1 MPTVFDISAAPA
13 QRDEMH
19 HPQALH
25 LLYEPAGF
33 ICAFRFDE
41 GCATSLK
48 WREVL
53 AGQVMAPSFSWLHVK
68 TADVKVRQWLEQ
80 SDDIP
85 EHIREFLLSTDT
97 HPCLHTTVNGVY
109 GTLADIK
116 MEIGD
121 TGTEKGALHFF
132 LDGNR
137 LLTLRTQA
145 LCSTNMLRQKVLDG
159 LHVTNTMELFAELL
173 RCLADGFDARV
184 AALNDK
190 VDDIE
195 ESVLSD
201 RRAEDR
207 AGLSAIRRQLAELRR
222 HITPE
227 RRLLSQLN
235 RLRPAWVPAAALEEL
250 NHALDEL
257 NELHMTLEALYERAK
272 LLQEEIASQMSEQ
285 MNRNLMALSVL
296 TALLMPATLV
306 SGIFGMNVAGLPG
319 LHDEASFTMV
329 MWVMLGLGVATV
341 ALLKWL
347 KIW

>member
-1 MPTVFDISAAPA
+1 MPTLPDTT
-13 QRDEMH
+13 E
-19 HPQALH
+19 ALH

-33 ICAFRFDE
+33 ICAFRFDA
-41 GCATSLK
+41 GRATALK

-53 AGQVMAPSFSWLHVK
+53 AGSIVAPSFSWLHVK
-68 TADVKVRQWLEQ
+68 TADVKVRQWLEHN
-80 SDDIP
+80 DDIP
-85 EHIREFLLSTDT
+85 EHISEFLLSNDT
-97 HPCLHTTVNGVY
+97 HPCLHTTSNGVY

-121 TGTEKGALHFF
+121 TGTDKGALHFF
-132 LDGNR
+132 LDDNR
-137 LLTLRTQA
+137 LLTLRTQP

-159 LHVTNTMELFAELL
+159 VQVENTMELFAELL

-184 AALNDK
+184 ALLNDK
-190 VDDIE
+190 VDDVE

-201 RRAEDR
+201 RRPEDR
-207 AGLSAIRRQLAELRR
+207 AELSAIRRQLAELRR

-227 RRLLSQLN
+227 RRLLNQLN
-235 RLRPAWVPAAALEEL
+235 RLRPAWVPASALAEL

-285 MNRNLMALSVL
+285 MNRNLMALSIL

-329 MWVMLGLGVATV
+329 MWVMLALGAATV
-341 ALLKWL
+341 GLLKWL

>member
-1 MPTVFDISAAPA
+1 
-13 QRDEMH
+13 MH
-19 HPQALH
+19 NPPVSPQALH
-25 LLYEPAGF
+25 VLYEPAGF
-33 ICAFRFDE
+33 ICAFRFDD
-41 GCATSLK
+41 GAATALK
-48 WREVL
+48 GHEILTDTV
-53 AGQVMAPSFSWLHVK
+53 VAPAFTWLHLK
-68 TADVKVRQWLEQ
+68 TADVKVQQWLEHKE
-80 SDDIP
+80 DIP
-85 EHIREFLLSTDT
+85 EHISEFLLSNDT
-97 HPCLHTTVNGVY
+97 HPCLHTTTNGVY

-132 LDGNR
+132 LDGSR

-159 LHVTNTMELFAELL
+159 ARFHNAMELFAELL
-173 RCLADGFDARV
+173 RCLADGFNARLEH
-184 AALNDK
+184 LNDN

-201 RRAEDR
+201 RRSEDR
-207 AGLSAIRRQLAELRR
+207 SELSAIRRQLAELRR

-235 RLRPAWVPAAALEEL
+235 RLRPAWVPSSALEEL
-250 NHALDEL
+250 THALDEL
-257 NELHMTLEALYERAK
+257 NDLHLTLETLYERAK

-285 MNRNLMALSVL
+285 MNRNLMALSIL

-319 LHDEASFTMV
+319 LHDEASFLMV
-329 MWVMLGLGVATV
+329 MGVMGGLGVATV
-341 ALLKWL
+341 GLLKWL

>member
-1 MPTVFDISAAPA
+1 MLDRLP
-13 QRDEMH
+13 MH
-19 HPQALH
+19 DTLETHQALP
-25 LLYEPAGF
+25 LRCEPSGF

-41 GCATSLK
+41 GVATSLK
-48 WREVL
+48 WQDILSEQL
-53 AGQVMAPSFSWLHVK
+53 TADTFSWMHLK
-68 TADVKVRQWLEQ
+68 TADVKVHHWMENNH
-80 SDDIP
+80 SIP
-85 EHIREFLLSTDT
+85 EHIREFLLSSDT
-97 HPCLHTTVNGVY
+97 HPCLHATTNGVY

-116 MEIGD
+116 MDIGN

-159 LHVTNTMELFAELL
+159 AHFDNAMELFAELL
-173 RCLADGFDARV
+173 RCLADGFTARLEK
-184 AALNDK
+184 LNDQ

-201 RRAEDR
+201 RQSEDR
-207 AGLSAIRRQLAELRR
+207 SALSAIRRQLAELRR
-222 HITPE
+222 HIVPE
-227 RRLLSQLN
+227 RRLMNQLH
-235 RLRPAWVPAAALEEL
+235 RLRPAWVPQEALDEL
-250 NHALDEL
+250 AHAIDEL
-257 NELHMTLEALYERAK
+257 NELHLTLEALYERAK

-285 MNRNLMALSVL
+285 MNRNLMALSIL
-296 TALLMPATLV
+296 TALLMPPTLV

-319 LHDEASFTMV
+319 LHDEASFFMV
-329 MWVMLGLGVATV
+329 MGVMIGLGVATV

>member
-1 MPTVFDISAAPA
+1 
-13 QRDEMH
+13 MH
-19 HPQALH
+19 NPPETPQALH

-41 GCATSLK
+41 GRATPLK
-48 WREVL
+48 WHEIL
-53 AGQVMAPSFSWLHVK
+53 ANKVASPSFSWLHVK
-68 TADVKVRQWLEQ
+68 TADVKVRHWMENN
-80 SDDIP
+80 DEIP
-85 EHIREFLLSTDT
+85 EHIAEFLLSSDT
-97 HPCLHTTVNGVY
+97 HPCLHTTTNGAY
-109 GTLADIK
+109 GTLADLK

-137 LLTLRTQA
+137 LLTLRTQP

-159 LHVTNTMELFAELL
+159 AQFHNAMELFAELL

-184 AALNDK
+184 AQLNDK

-201 RRAEDR
+201 RRPEDR
-207 AGLSAIRRQLAELRR
+207 SELSAIRRQLAELRR

-227 RRLLSQLN
+227 RRLLNQLN
-235 RLRPAWVPAAALEEL
+235 RLRPSWVPAAALEEL
-250 NHALDEL
+250 THALDEL
-257 NELHMTLEALYERAK
+257 NELHLTLEVLYERAK

-285 MNRNLMALSVL
+285 MNRNLMALSIL

-319 LHDEASFTMV
+319 LHDEASFMMV
-329 MWVMLGLGVATV
+329 MGVMFGLGIATV

>member
-1 MPTVFDISAAPA
+1 
-13 QRDEMH
+13 MH
-19 HPQALH
+19 NPPDTPQALH

-41 GCATSLK
+41 GRATQLK
-48 WREVL
+48 WHEVL
-53 AGQVMAPSFSWLHVK
+53 ARKIAAPAFSWLHVK
-68 TADVKVRQWLEQ
+68 TADVKVRHWMET

-85 EHIREFLLSTDT
+85 EHIAEFLLSSDT
-97 HPCLHTTVNGVY
+97 HPCLHTTANGAY
-109 GTLADIK
+109 GTLADLK

-137 LLTLRTQA
+137 LLTLRTQP

-159 LHVTNTMELFAELL
+159 ALFDNPMELFAELL

-184 AALNDK
+184 ASLNDK

-201 RRAEDR
+201 RRPEDR
-207 AGLSAIRRQLAELRR
+207 SELSAIRRQLAELRR

-227 RRLLSQLN
+227 RRLLNQLN
-235 RLRPAWVPAAALEEL
+235 RLRPAWVPTAALEEL

-257 NELHMTLEALYERAK
+257 NELHLTLEALYERAK

-285 MNRNLMALSVL
+285 MNRNLMALSIL

-329 MWVMLGLGVATV
+329 MWVMMGLGVATV
-341 ALLKWL
+341 GLLKWL